1 MATVSKEQEQAIK
14 RYLKDPKNFIE
25 YEGVKIV
32 DNTEFSKFIAKI
44 FNLPDNVSDKP
55 GMNKVGYLKKQNAE
69 LFDGYEIRKGNIFK
83 RDKPLIQALNN
94 DPVFKDEI
102 NKKLKAL
109 NKKDFFD
116 LTKDQQNTIVKTT
129 KKVKRYLKVL
139 PKNFLTRNN
148 LAEKLKLSIPTL
160 EAYQGGKLGK
170 IGDKFREIFKP
181 IVLKNKGTF
190 FDSTNLDNKLKKFNE
205 FTDRPIL
212 HKTSIARANLLASDP
227 EIQNLLEAKDKSLF
241 NTDEGLKKALKVLG
255 KGSTPHE
262 AAHAITVL
270 ARAYNGEKFRGLD
283 IKSNKTKG
291 KFIINN
297 IAKLQYDNPWTTGL
311 YDEGL
316 RQVDRDLG
324 NKVNTFKN
332 FKVEYR
338 TKLQN
343 LLKEYGIKEK
353 FNINEITSVKA
364 SANNKI
370 APYAAF
376 VDLTQADIN
385 QKALSGFQGD
395 LSKTLSYIDRNKNNQ
410 AKILE
415 KIEKFNTGTRKKRI
429 NNLIKDFGEGAK
441 DVRFAEIIPGTNV
454 ESIYAKGDLDRWKT
468 KGLDLQ
474 KLADEK
480 GYFLDV
486 KGARPYFDVTPDDL
500 KKSVQG
506 LIKDTEDLPKNKQI
520 LLCNFLSNGG
530 LPGDCKRAIAQ
541 DPEKAAQIISKVPAD
556 TKETAVVKD
565 SAQKLIRLFRG
576 EPFKPRNKE
585 SIKALAKRFN
595 VSEAEASKRVLGGQF
610 FSANPD
616 LAKGYTGNTFM
627 DNFGKTKYVDLTP
640 KEFQDTKRYVE
651 RINKTN
657 DVGGGTRFPVSRRN
671 DGNNIQIMPRRKLKQ
686 LEDTGRMKSKMTM
699 FGNVDTP
706 PGTLKYD
713 SVVGGFID
721 PADPTK
727 IVDQA
732 QITAWAQENPM
743 PVRVGE
749 EPLKVATNK
758 SVLKNVGR
766 TLATI
771 GAPLPTALLD
781 GYFINEQVKEGKGT
795 AEIASNPLNWLG
807 LATMS
812 TLSDISGVSK
822 PGKLNAA
829 LRLGLN
835 PAAIRGISRFAG
847 LPGLAVS
854 TAMTAY
860 DQYKKYQNEE
870 GFIYNLFNKEEK

>member
-1 MATVSKEQEQAIK
+1 VAQVSKEQERAIK
-14 RYLKDPKNFIE
+14 QYLRNSENFIE
-25 YEGVKIV
+25 YDGVKII
-32 DNTEFSKFIAKI
+32 DQTEFGRFIAKL
-44 FNLPDNVSDKP
+44 FNLPDEFSDKP

-83 RDKPLIQALNN
+83 RDKPLIQALKS
-94 DPVFKDEI
+94 DPVFRDEV

-116 LTKDQQNTIVKTT
+116 LTKDQQNTIVGTT
-129 KKVKRYLKVL
+129 EKVKKDLKVL
-139 PKNFLTRNN
+139 PKNFVTKPQ
-148 LAEKLKLSIPTL
+148 LAKELKISEAAI
-160 EAYQGGKLGK
+160 EAYGLGK
-170 IGDKFREIFKP
+170 HELIGEKFRELFKP
-181 IVLKNKGTF
+181 VVLKNRGTF
-190 FDSTNLDNKLKKFNE
+190 YDSTNINKKIEKFKN
-205 FTDRPIL
+205 FTDRPML
-212 HKTSIARANLLASDP
+212 HKTSVARANLLASDP

-283 IKSNKTKG
+283 IKPNKTKG

-429 NNLIKDFGEGAK
+429 DSLVKEFGEGAK
-441 DVRFAEIIPGTNV
+441 DVRFAEIIPGTNI
-454 ESIYAKGDLDRWKT
+454 ESIYAKGDLDKWKT

-486 KGARPYFDVTPDDL
+486 KGARPYFDVTEKDL
-500 KKSVQG
+500 IKSVQG

-541 DPEKAAQIISKVPAD
+541 DPEKAAQIISKIPAD
-556 TKETAVVKD
+556 TKETATVKD
-565 SAQKLIRLFRG
+565 SAQKMIQIFRG
-576 EPFKPRNKE
+576 ERANASGKMAKYIPGTNEVELVPYSDKLKGRFFTANK
-585 SIKALAKRFN
+585 
-595 VSEAEASKRVLGGQF
+595 
-610 FSANPD
+610 D
-616 LAKGYTGNTFM
+616 LAKQFADDPSKIKSLTIPEKDFNIG
-627 DNFGKTKYVDLTP
+627 TKIARRVDIDQMADQLILP
-640 KEFQDTKRYVE
+640 KK
-651 RINKTN
+651 
-657 DVGGGTRFPVSRRN
+657 
-671 DGNNIQIMPRRKLKQ
+671 NIKQI
-686 LEDTGRMKSKMTM
+686 ES
-699 FGNVDTP
+699 
-706 PGTLKYD
+706 GTLKYN
-713 SVVGGFID
+713 
-721 PADPTK
+721 AD
-727 IVDQA
+727 IGA
-732 QITAWAQENPM
+732 FETAENTIATQGDIKRYAAENPM
-743 PVRVGE
+743 EIKVGE
-749 EPLKVATNK
+749 EPVKAATNK
-758 SVLKNVGR
+758 SVLSNVGKAMAR
-766 TLATI
+766 I

-781 GYFINEQVKEGKGT
+781 SYFIGQQVKEGKGT

-807 LATMS
+807 LATMEPL
-812 TLSDISGVSK
+812 TKVSGVATGS
-822 PGKLNAA
+822 GALNKA

-835 PAAIRGISRFAG
+835 PATIRGISRFAG
-847 LPGLAVS
+847 LPGLAIS

-860 DQYKKYQNEE
+860 DQYQKYKDGE
-870 GFIYNLFNKEEK
+870 GFIFNLLNQKGTE

>member
-1 MATVSKEQEQAIK
+1 MAQVSKEQERAIK
-14 RYLKDPKNFIE
+14 QYLRNSENFIE
-25 YEGVKIV
+25 YNGVKII
-32 DNTEFSKFIAKI
+32 DQTEFGRFIAKL
-44 FNLPDNVSDKP
+44 FNLPDEVSDKP

-94 DPVFKDEI
+94 DPVFRDEV

-109 NKKDFFD
+109 NKKDFFN
-116 LTKDQQNTIVKTT
+116 LTKDQQNTIVGTT
-129 KKVKRYLKVL
+129 EKVKKDLQKL
-139 PKNFLTRNN
+139 PKNYITKPE
-148 LAEKLKLSIPTL
+148 LAKKLNISEAAI
-160 EAYQGGKLGK
+160 EAYGLGK
-170 IGDKFREIFKP
+170 HALIGEKYRELFKP
-181 IVLKNKGTF
+181 VVLKNRGTF
-190 FDSTNLDNKLKKFNE
+190 YDSTNINKKIEKFKN
-205 FTDRPIL
+205 FTDRPML
-212 HKTSIARANLLASDP
+212 HKTSVARANLFASDP

-283 IKSNKTKG
+283 IKTNKTKG

-338 TKLQN
+338 NKLQN

-429 NNLIKDFGEGAK
+429 DSLVKEFGEGAK

-486 KGARPYFDVTPDDL
+486 KGARPYFDVTEKDL
-500 KKSVQG
+500 KKSVEG
-506 LIKDTEDLPKNKQI
+506 LINKAEGLSTPDKI
-520 LLCNFLSNGG
+520 KVCNFLSNGG
-530 LPGDCKRAIAQ
+530 LPGDCARAIRQ
-541 DPEKAAQIISKVPAD
+541 DPNKAAQIISQVPAN
-556 TKETAVVKD
+556 TEKLKEVKVA
-565 SAQKLIRLFRG
+565 AQEVIGPKLEETNLRW
-576 EPFKPRNKE
+576 N
-585 SIKALAKRFN
+585 
-595 VSEAEASKRVLGGQF
+595 
-610 FSANPD
+610 
-616 LAKGYTGNTFM
+616 
-627 DNFGKTKYVDLTP
+627 
-640 KEFQDTKRYVE
+640 
-651 RINKTN
+651 N
-657 DVGGGTRFPVSRRN
+657 DVGAFETTNGDIASQS
-671 DGNNIQIMPRRKLKQ
+671 DIK
-686 LEDTGRMKSKMTM
+686 
-699 FGNVDTP
+699 
-706 PGTLKYD
+706 KYA
-713 SVVGGFID
+713 
-721 PADPTK
+721 AD
-727 IVDQA
+727 
-732 QITAWAQENPM
+732 NPIE
-743 PVRVGE
+743 VKVGE
-749 EPLKVATNK
+749 EPIKAATNK
-758 SVLKNVGR
+758 SVLANVGKAMAR
-766 TLATI
+766 I
-771 GAPLPTALLD
+771 GAPLPVAAID
-781 GYFINEQVKEGKGT
+781 SYFIGQQVKEGKGT

-807 LATMS
+807 LATMEP
-812 TLSDISGVSK
+812 LAKASGIAE
-822 PGKLNAA
+822 GGGLNKA

-835 PAAIRGISRFAG
+835 PATIRGITRFAG

-860 DQYKKYQNEE
+860 DQYQKYKDGE
-870 GFIYNLFNKEEK
+870 GFIFNLLNQKGTE

>member
-1 MATVSKEQEQAIK
+1 M
-14 RYLKDPKNFIE
+14 
-25 YEGVKIV
+25 
-32 DNTEFSKFIAKI
+32 
-44 FNLPDNVSDKP
+44 
-55 GMNKVGYLKKQNAE
+55 
-69 LFDGYEIRKGNIFK
+69 
-83 RDKPLIQALNN
+83 
-94 DPVFKDEI
+94 
-102 NKKLKAL
+102 
-109 NKKDFFD
+109 
-116 LTKDQQNTIVKTT
+116 
-129 KKVKRYLKVL
+129 
-139 PKNFLTRNN
+139 
-148 LAEKLKLSIPTL
+148 
-160 EAYQGGKLGK
+160 
-170 IGDKFREIFKP
+170 
-181 IVLKNKGTF
+181 
-190 FDSTNLDNKLKKFNE
+190 
-205 FTDRPIL
+205 L
-212 HKTSIARANLLASDP
+212 HKTSVARANLLASDP

-283 IKSNKTKG
+283 IKPNKTKG

-338 TKLQN
+338 NKLQN

-429 NNLIKDFGEGAK
+429 DNLVKEFGEGAK

-486 KGARPYFDVTPDDL
+486 KGARPYFEITSDDL
-500 KKSVQG
+500 KKSVEG
-506 LIKDTEDLPKNKQI
+506 LINKAEGLSEPDKI
-520 LLCNFLSNGG
+520 KVCNFLSNGG
-530 LPGDCKRAIAQ
+530 LPGDCARAIRQ
-541 DPEKAAQIISKVPAD
+541 DPNKAAQIISQVPAE
-556 TKETAVVKD
+556 TEKLKEVKVA
-565 SAQKLIRLFRG
+565 AQEVISPKLEQTNL
-576 EPFKPRNKE
+576 KWN
-585 SIKALAKRFN
+585 
-595 VSEAEASKRVLGGQF
+595 
-610 FSANPD
+610 
-616 LAKGYTGNTFM
+616 
-627 DNFGKTKYVDLTP
+627 
-640 KEFQDTKRYVE
+640 
-651 RINKTN
+651 N
-657 DVGGGTRFPVSRRN
+657 DVGAFETPNGDVATQA
-671 DGNNIQIMPRRKLKQ
+671 DIKQ
-686 LEDTGRMKSKMTM
+686 
-699 FGNVDTP
+699 
-706 PGTLKYD
+706 YA
-713 SVVGGFID
+713 
-721 PADPTK
+721 AD
-727 IVDQA
+727 
-732 QITAWAQENPM
+732 NPM
-743 PVRVGE
+743 EIKVGE
-749 EPLKVATNK
+749 KPVEVATNK
-758 SVLKNVGR
+758 SVLANVGKTMAR
-766 TLATI
+766 I
-771 GAPLPTALLD
+771 GAPLPTAVLD
-781 GYFINEQVKEGKGT
+781 SYFIGQQVKEGKGT
-795 AEIASNPLNWLG
+795 AEIASDPLNWIG
-807 LATMS
+807 LAAMEP
-812 TLSDISGVSK
+812 LSKVSGIAES
-822 PGKLNAA
+822 GKLNSA

-835 PAAIRGISRFAG
+835 PATIRGISRFAG

-870 GFIYNLFNKEEK
+870 GFIYNLFNKEGK

>member
-14 RYLKDPKNFIE
+14 KYLRNSENFIE
-25 YEGVKIV
+25 YDGIKIV
-32 DNTEFSKFIAKI
+32 DNTEFSKFIAKL
-44 FNLPDNVSDKP
+44 FNLPEPPSGKP
-55 GMNKVGYLKKQNAE
+55 GINKAFNLKKENAE

-94 DPVFKDEI
+94 DPVFRDEV

-109 NKKDFFD
+109 NKKDFFN
-116 LTKDQQNTIVKTT
+116 LTKDQQNTIVGTT
-129 KKVKRYLKVL
+129 EKIKKDLQKL
-139 PKNFLTRNN
+139 PKNYITKPE
-148 LAEKLKLSIPTL
+148 LAKKLNISEAAI
-160 EAYQGGKLGK
+160 EAYGLGK
-170 IGDKFREIFKP
+170 HALIGEKYRELFKP
-181 IVLKNKGTF
+181 VVLKNRGTF
-190 FDSTNLDNKLKKFNE
+190 YDSTNIDKKIEKFKN
-205 FTDRPIL
+205 FTDRPML
-212 HKTSIARANLLASDP
+212 HKTSVARANLFASDP

-283 IKSNKTKG
+283 IKTNKTKG

-332 FKVEYR
+332 FKVAYR
-338 TKLQN
+338 DKLQN

-429 NNLIKDFGEGAK
+429 DSLVKEFGEGAK

-500 KKSVQG
+500 KKSVEG
-506 LIKDTEDLPKNKQI
+506 LVNKAEGLSEPDKIKV
-520 LLCNFLSNGG
+520 CNFLSNGG
-530 LPGDCKRAIAQ
+530 LPGDCARAIRQ
-541 DPEKAAQIISKVPAD
+541 DPNKAAQIISKIPAD
-556 TKETAVVKD
+556 TEKLQEVKVAAQEVIGPKIDETNLRWNNDIGAIVETNNPDFAVKNVTEDLKIYAD
-565 SAQKLIRLFRG
+565 ENPI
-576 EPFKPRNKE
+576 PVDIDTKPPKT
-585 SIKALAKRFN
+585 SPTVLKTIGKTLAK
-595 VSEAEASKRVLGGQF
+595 V
-610 FSANPD
+610 
-616 LAKGYTGNTFM
+616 
-627 DNFGKTKYVDLTP
+627 
-640 KEFQDTKRYVE
+640 
-651 RINKTN
+651 
-657 DVGGGTRFPVSRRN
+657 
-671 DGNNIQIMPRRKLKQ
+671 
-686 LEDTGRMKSKMTM
+686 
-699 FGNVDTP
+699 
-706 PGTLKYD
+706 
-713 SVVGGFID
+713 
-721 PADPTK
+721 
-727 IVDQA
+727 
-732 QITAWAQENPM
+732 
-743 PVRVGE
+743 
-749 EPLKVATNK
+749 
-758 SVLKNVGR
+758 
-766 TLATI
+766 
-771 GAPLPTALLD
+771 GAPLPTALID
-781 GYFINEQVKEGKGT
+781 SYFVGQQVKDGKST
-795 AEIASNPLNWLG
+795 AEIAQDPMNWIG
-807 LATMS
+807 LAAMEP
-812 TLSDISGVSK
+812 LSKVSGIAES
-822 PGKLNAA
+822 GKLNSA

-835 PAAIRGISRFAG
+835 PATIRGISRFAG

>member
-14 RYLKDPKNFIE
+14 KYLRNSENFIE
-25 YEGVKIV
+25 YQGVKIV
-32 DNTEFSKFIAKI
+32 DNTEFSKFIAKL
-44 FNLPDNVSDKP
+44 FNLPEPPSGKP
-55 GMNKVGYLKKQNAE
+55 GINKAFNLKKENAE

-83 RDKPLIQALNN
+83 RDKPLIQALKN
-94 DPVFKDEI
+94 DPVFRDEV

-116 LTKDQQNTIVKTT
+116 LTKDQQNTIVGTT
-129 KKVKRYLKVL
+129 EKVKKDLKVL
-139 PKNFLTRNN
+139 PKNFFTKPQ
-148 LAEKLKLSIPTL
+148 LAKELKISEAAI
-160 EAYQGGKLGK
+160 EAYGLGK
-170 IGDKFREIFKP
+170 HELIGEKFRELFKP
-181 IVLKNKGTF
+181 VVLKNRGTF
-190 FDSTNLDNKLKKFNE
+190 YDSTNINKKIEKFKN
-205 FTDRPIL
+205 FTDRPML
-212 HKTSIARANLLASDP
+212 HKTSVARANLLASDP

-283 IKSNKTKG
+283 IKPNKTKG

-338 TKLQN
+338 NKLQN

-429 NNLIKDFGEGAK
+429 DSLVKEFGEGAK

-486 KGARPYFDVTPDDL
+486 KGARPYFDVTEKDL
-500 KKSVQG
+500 IKSVQG

-541 DPEKAAQIISKVPAD
+541 DPEKAAQIISKIPAD
-556 TKETAVVKD
+556 TKETTAVKD
-565 SAQKLIRLFRG
+565 SAQKLVRLYRG
-576 EPFKPRNKE
+576 EEPARKTELYKSFKGDKPMYDE
-585 SIKALAKRFN
+585 SLKGRFFFDNPEDARWYAQRQGSLTGNVKSVDVPENMAKIGSKMAIRRRGPN
-595 VSEAEASKRVLGGQF
+595 YGSEVILPKKFVGQEKINIPQTAYARAEAV
-610 FSANPD
+610 
-616 LAKGYTGNTFM
+616 
-627 DNFGKTKYVDLTP
+627 VD
-640 KEFQDTKRYVE
+640 
-651 RINKTN
+651 
-657 DVGGGTRFPVSRRN
+657 
-671 DGNNIQIMPRRKLKQ
+671 KLKW
-686 LEDTGRMKSKMTM
+686 D
-699 FGNVDTP
+699 N
-706 PGTLKYD
+706 
-713 SVVGGFID
+713 VVGAFTTKDGDIASQ
-721 PADPTK
+721 ADIKTY
-727 IVDQA
+727 A
-732 QITAWAQENPM
+732 AENPM
-743 PVRVGE
+743 EIKVGE
-749 EPLKVATNK
+749 EPLKAATNK
-758 SVLKNVGR
+758 SVLSNVGKAMAR
-766 TLATI
+766 I

-781 GYFINEQVKEGKGT
+781 SYFIGQQVKEGKGT

-807 LATMS
+807 LATMEPL
-812 TLSDISGVSK
+812 TKVSGVATGS
-822 PGKLNAA
+822 GTLNKA

-835 PAAIRGISRFAG
+835 PATIRGISRFAG

-860 DQYKKYQNEE
+860 DQYQKYKDGE
-870 GFIYNLFNKEEK
+870 GFIFNLLNQKGTE

>member
-1 MATVSKEQEQAIK
+1 VAQVSKEQERAIK
-14 RYLKDPKNFIE
+14 QYLRNSENFIE
-25 YEGVKIV
+25 YNGVKII
-32 DNTEFSKFIAKI
+32 DQTEFGRFIAKL
-44 FNLPDNVSDKP
+44 FNLPDEVSDKP

-83 RDKPLIQALNN
+83 RDKPLIQALKS
-94 DPVFKDEI
+94 DPVFRDEV

-116 LTKDQQNTIVKTT
+116 LTKDQQNTIVGTT
-129 KKVKRYLKVL
+129 EKVKKDLKVL
-139 PKNFLTRNN
+139 PKNFVTKPQ
-148 LAEKLKLSIPTL
+148 LAKELKISEAAI
-160 EAYQGGKLGK
+160 EAYGLGK
-170 IGDKFREIFKP
+170 HDLIGEKFRELFKP
-181 IVLKNKGTF
+181 VVLKNRGTF
-190 FDSTNLDNKLKKFNE
+190 YDSTNINKKIEKFKN
-205 FTDRPIL
+205 FTDRPML
-212 HKTSIARANLLASDP
+212 HKTSVARANLLASDP

-283 IKSNKTKG
+283 IKPNKTKG

-429 NNLIKDFGEGAK
+429 DSLVKEFGEGAK

-486 KGARPYFDVTPDDL
+486 KGARPYFEVTSDDL
-500 KKSVQG
+500 KKSVEG
-506 LIKDTEDLPKNKQI
+506 LVNKAEGLSEPDKIKV
-520 LLCNFLSNGG
+520 CNFLSNGG
-530 LPGDCKRAIAQ
+530 LPGDCARAIRQ
-541 DPEKAAQIISKVPAD
+541 DPNKAAQIISKIPAD
-556 TKETAVVKD
+556 TEKLQEVKVAAQEVIGPKIDETN
-565 SAQKLIRLFRG
+565 LRW
-576 EPFKPRNKE
+576 N
-585 SIKALAKRFN
+585 
-595 VSEAEASKRVLGGQF
+595 
-610 FSANPD
+610 
-616 LAKGYTGNTFM
+616 
-627 DNFGKTKYVDLTP
+627 
-640 KEFQDTKRYVE
+640 
-651 RINKTN
+651 N
-657 DVGGGTRFPVSRRN
+657 DVGAFETTNGDIASQS
-671 DGNNIQIMPRRKLKQ
+671 DIK
-686 LEDTGRMKSKMTM
+686 
-699 FGNVDTP
+699 
-706 PGTLKYD
+706 KYA
-713 SVVGGFID
+713 
-721 PADPTK
+721 AD
-727 IVDQA
+727 
-732 QITAWAQENPM
+732 NPM
-743 PVRVGE
+743 EVKVGE
-749 EPLKVATNK
+749 EPVKTATNK
-758 SVLKNVGR
+758 SVLANVGKAMAR
-766 TLATI
+766 I
-771 GAPLPTALLD
+771 GAPLPVAAID
-781 GYFINEQVKEGKGT
+781 SYFIGQQVKEGKGT

-807 LATMS
+807 LATMEP
-812 TLSDISGVSK
+812 LAKASGIAE
-822 PGKLNAA
+822 GGGLNKA

-835 PAAIRGISRFAG
+835 PATIRGITRFAG

-860 DQYKKYQNEE
+860 DQYQKYKDGE
-870 GFIYNLFNKEEK
+870 GFIFNLLNQKGTE

>member
-1 MATVSKEQEQAIK
+1 M
-14 RYLKDPKNFIE
+14 
-25 YEGVKIV
+25 
-32 DNTEFSKFIAKI
+32 
-44 FNLPDNVSDKP
+44 
-55 GMNKVGYLKKQNAE
+55 
-69 LFDGYEIRKGNIFK
+69 
-83 RDKPLIQALNN
+83 
-94 DPVFKDEI
+94 
-102 NKKLKAL
+102 
-109 NKKDFFD
+109 
-116 LTKDQQNTIVKTT
+116 
-129 KKVKRYLKVL
+129 
-139 PKNFLTRNN
+139 
-148 LAEKLKLSIPTL
+148 
-160 EAYQGGKLGK
+160 
-170 IGDKFREIFKP
+170 
-181 IVLKNKGTF
+181 LKNRGTF
-190 FDSTNLDNKLKKFNE
+190 YDSTNIDKKIEKFKN
-205 FTDRPIL
+205 FTDRPML
-212 HKTSIARANLLASDP
+212 HKTSVARANLLASDP
-227 EIQNLLEAKDKSLF
+227 EIQNLLEAKNKRLF
-241 NTDEGLKKALKVLG
+241 NTYEGLKKALKVLG

-283 IKSNKTKG
+283 IKPNKTKG

-338 TKLQN
+338 NKLQN

-429 NNLIKDFGEGAK
+429 DSLVKEFGEGAK

-486 KGARPYFDVTPDDL
+486 KGARPYFDVTSDDL

-556 TKETAVVKD
+556 TKETAAVKD
-565 SAQKLIRLFRG
+565 SAQKLIRLYRG
-576 EPFKPRNKE
+576 EAPSRSGLDFGDKRGTYFTPQKDFARYMAQGGNRPKSQLIGDVKGKVKRLDIPEKLFKELGGNSFEVNIMDPKLL
-585 SIKALAKRFN
+585 KQAKTDVLQTAFAK
-595 VSEAEASKRVLGGQF
+595 AEAVTSGVTDRLKW
-610 FSANPD
+610 
-616 LAKGYTGNTFM
+616 
-627 DNFGKTKYVDLTP
+627 DNIVGAFTTKDGDIASQADIKTYA
-640 KEFQDTKRYVE
+640 
-651 RINKTN
+651 
-657 DVGGGTRFPVSRRN
+657 
-671 DGNNIQIMPRRKLKQ
+671 
-686 LEDTGRMKSKMTM
+686 
-699 FGNVDTP
+699 
-706 PGTLKYD
+706 
-713 SVVGGFID
+713 
-721 PADPTK
+721 AD
-727 IVDQA
+727 
-732 QITAWAQENPM
+732 NPM
-743 PVRVGE
+743 EIKVGE
-749 EPLKVATNK
+749 EPVKAATNK
-758 SVLKNVGR
+758 SVLSNVGKAMAR
-766 TLATI
+766 I

-781 GYFINEQVKEGKGT
+781 SYFIGQQVKEGKGT

-807 LATMS
+807 LATMEPL
-812 TLSDISGVSK
+812 TKVSGVATGS
-822 PGKLNAA
+822 GALNKA

-835 PAAIRGISRFAG
+835 PATIRGISRFAG

-860 DQYKKYQNEE
+860 DQYQKYKDGE
-870 GFIYNLFNKEEK
+870 GFIFNLLNQKGTE

>member
-1 MATVSKEQEQAIK
+1 MAQVSKEQERAIK
-14 RYLKDPKNFIE
+14 QYLRNSENFIE
-25 YEGVKIV
+25 YNGVKII
-32 DNTEFSKFIAKI
+32 DQTEFGRFIAKL
-44 FNLPDNVSDKP
+44 FNLPDEVSDKP

-94 DPVFKDEI
+94 DPVFRDEV

-109 NKKDFFD
+109 NKKDFFN
-116 LTKDQQNTIVKTT
+116 LTKDQQNTIVGTT
-129 KKVKRYLKVL
+129 EKVKKDLQKL
-139 PKNFLTRNN
+139 PKNYITKPE
-148 LAEKLKLSIPTL
+148 LAKKLNISEAAI
-160 EAYQGGKLGK
+160 EAYGLGK
-170 IGDKFREIFKP
+170 HALIGEKYRELFKP
-181 IVLKNKGTF
+181 VVLKNRGTF
-190 FDSTNLDNKLKKFNE
+190 YDSTNIDKKIEKFKN
-205 FTDRPIL
+205 FTDRPML
-212 HKTSIARANLLASDP
+212 HKTSVARANLFASDP

-283 IKSNKTKG
+283 IKTNKTKG

-338 TKLQN
+338 NKLQN

-429 NNLIKDFGEGAK
+429 DSLVKEFGEGAK

-486 KGARPYFDVTPDDL
+486 KGARPYFDVTEKDL
-500 KKSVQG
+500 KKSVEG
-506 LIKDTEDLPKNKQI
+506 LINKAEGLSTPDKI
-520 LLCNFLSNGG
+520 KVCNFLSNGG
-530 LPGDCKRAIAQ
+530 LPGDCARAIRQ
-541 DPEKAAQIISKVPAD
+541 DPNKAAQIISQVPAN
-556 TKETAVVKD
+556 TEKLKEVKVA
-565 SAQKLIRLFRG
+565 AQEVIGPKLEETNLRW
-576 EPFKPRNKE
+576 N
-585 SIKALAKRFN
+585 
-595 VSEAEASKRVLGGQF
+595 
-610 FSANPD
+610 
-616 LAKGYTGNTFM
+616 
-627 DNFGKTKYVDLTP
+627 
-640 KEFQDTKRYVE
+640 
-651 RINKTN
+651 N
-657 DVGGGTRFPVSRRN
+657 DVGAFETTNGDIASQS
-671 DGNNIQIMPRRKLKQ
+671 DIK
-686 LEDTGRMKSKMTM
+686 
-699 FGNVDTP
+699 
-706 PGTLKYD
+706 KYA
-713 SVVGGFID
+713 
-721 PADPTK
+721 AD
-727 IVDQA
+727 
-732 QITAWAQENPM
+732 NPIE
-743 PVRVGE
+743 VKVGE
-749 EPLKVATNK
+749 EPIKAATNK
-758 SVLKNVGR
+758 SVLANVGKAMAR
-766 TLATI
+766 I
-771 GAPLPTALLD
+771 GAPLPVAAID
-781 GYFINEQVKEGKGT
+781 SYFIGQQVKEGKGT

-807 LATMS
+807 LATMEP
-812 TLSDISGVSK
+812 LAKASGIAE
-822 PGKLNAA
+822 GGGLNKA

-835 PAAIRGISRFAG
+835 PATIRGITRFAG

-860 DQYKKYQNEE
+860 DQYQKYKDGE
-870 GFIYNLFNKEEK
+870 GFIFNLLNQKGTE

>member
-1 MATVSKEQEQAIK
+1 VAQVSKEQERAIK
-14 RYLKDPKNFIE
+14 QYLRNSENFIE
-25 YEGVKIV
+25 YNGVKII
-32 DNTEFSKFIAKI
+32 DQTEFGRFIAKL
-44 FNLPDNVSDKP
+44 FNLPDEVSDKP

-83 RDKPLIQALNN
+83 RDKPLIQALKS
-94 DPVFKDEI
+94 DPVFRDEV

-116 LTKDQQNTIVKTT
+116 LTKDQQNTIVGTT
-129 KKVKRYLKVL
+129 EKVKKDLKVL
-139 PKNFLTRNN
+139 PKNFVTKPQ
-148 LAEKLKLSIPTL
+148 LAKELKISEAAI
-160 EAYQGGKLGK
+160 EAYGLGK
-170 IGDKFREIFKP
+170 HELIGEKFRELFKP
-181 IVLKNKGTF
+181 VVLKNRGTF
-190 FDSTNLDNKLKKFNE
+190 YDSTNINKKIEKFKN
-205 FTDRPIL
+205 FTDRPML
-212 HKTSIARANLLASDP
+212 HKTSVARANLLASDP

-241 NTDEGLKKALKVLG
+241 NTDKGLDKALKVLG
-255 KGSTPHE
+255 EGSTPHE

-283 IKSNKTKG
+283 IKPNKTKG

-332 FKVEYR
+332 FKVAYR
-338 TKLQN
+338 DKLQN

-429 NNLIKDFGEGAK
+429 DSLVKEFGEGAK

-474 KLADEK
+474 KLADKK

-486 KGARPYFDVTPDDL
+486 KGARPYFEVTSDDL
-500 KKSVQG
+500 KKSVEG
-506 LIKDTEDLPKNKQI
+506 LVNKAEGLSESDKIKV
-520 LLCNFLSNGG
+520 CNFLSNGG
-530 LPGDCKRAIAQ
+530 LPGDCARAIRQ
-541 DPEKAAQIISKVPAD
+541 DPNKAAQIISKIPAD
-556 TKETAVVKD
+556 TEKLQEVKVAAQEVIGPKIDETNLRWNNDIGAIVETNNPDFAVKNVTED
-565 SAQKLIRLFRG
+565 LKLYAEENPI
-576 EPFKPRNKE
+576 PVDIDTKPPKT
-585 SIKALAKRFN
+585 SPTVLKTVGKTLAK
-595 VSEAEASKRVLGGQF
+595 V
-610 FSANPD
+610 
-616 LAKGYTGNTFM
+616 
-627 DNFGKTKYVDLTP
+627 
-640 KEFQDTKRYVE
+640 
-651 RINKTN
+651 
-657 DVGGGTRFPVSRRN
+657 
-671 DGNNIQIMPRRKLKQ
+671 
-686 LEDTGRMKSKMTM
+686 
-699 FGNVDTP
+699 
-706 PGTLKYD
+706 
-713 SVVGGFID
+713 
-721 PADPTK
+721 
-727 IVDQA
+727 
-732 QITAWAQENPM
+732 
-743 PVRVGE
+743 
-749 EPLKVATNK
+749 
-758 SVLKNVGR
+758 
-766 TLATI
+766 
-771 GAPLPTALLD
+771 GAPLPTALID
-781 GYFINEQVKEGKGT
+781 SYFVGQQVKDGKST
-795 AEIASNPLNWLG
+795 AEIAQDPMNWIG
-807 LATMS
+807 LAAMEP
-812 TLSDISGVSK
+812 LSKAGGIAQS
-822 PGKLNAA
+822 GKLNTA

-835 PAAIRGISRFAG
+835 PATIRGISRFAG

-870 GFIYNLFNKEEK
+870 GFIYNLFNKEGK

>member
-1 MATVSKEQEQAIK
+1 VAQVSKEQERAIK
-14 RYLKDPKNFIE
+14 QYLRNSENFIE
-25 YEGVKIV
+25 YNGVKII
-32 DNTEFSKFIAKI
+32 DQTEFGRFIAKL
-44 FNLPDNVSDKP
+44 FNLPDEVSDKP

-94 DPVFKDEI
+94 DPVFRDEV

-109 NKKDFFD
+109 NKKDFFN
-116 LTKDQQNTIVKTT
+116 LTKDQQNTIVGTT
-129 KKVKRYLKVL
+129 EKVKKDLQKL
-139 PKNFLTRNN
+139 PKNYITKPE
-148 LAEKLKLSIPTL
+148 LAKKLNISEAAI
-160 EAYQGGKLGK
+160 EAYGLGK
-170 IGDKFREIFKP
+170 HALIGEKYRELFKP
-181 IVLKNKGTF
+181 VVLKNRGTF
-190 FDSTNLDNKLKKFNE
+190 YDSTNIDKKIEKFKN
-205 FTDRPIL
+205 FTDRPML
-212 HKTSIARANLLASDP
+212 HKTSVARANLFASDP

-283 IKSNKTKG
+283 IKTNKTKG

-338 TKLQN
+338 NKLQN

-429 NNLIKDFGEGAK
+429 DSLVKEFGEGAK

-486 KGARPYFDVTPDDL
+486 KGARPYFDVTEKDL
-500 KKSVQG
+500 KKSVEG
-506 LIKDTEDLPKNKQI
+506 LINKAEGLSTPDKI
-520 LLCNFLSNGG
+520 KVCNFLSNGG
-530 LPGDCKRAIAQ
+530 LPGDCARAIRQ
-541 DPEKAAQIISKVPAD
+541 DPNKAAQIISQVPAN
-556 TKETAVVKD
+556 TEKLKEVKVA
-565 SAQKLIRLFRG
+565 AQEVIGPKLEETNLRW
-576 EPFKPRNKE
+576 N
-585 SIKALAKRFN
+585 
-595 VSEAEASKRVLGGQF
+595 
-610 FSANPD
+610 
-616 LAKGYTGNTFM
+616 
-627 DNFGKTKYVDLTP
+627 
-640 KEFQDTKRYVE
+640 
-651 RINKTN
+651 N
-657 DVGGGTRFPVSRRN
+657 DVGAFETTNGDIASQS
-671 DGNNIQIMPRRKLKQ
+671 DIK
-686 LEDTGRMKSKMTM
+686 
-699 FGNVDTP
+699 
-706 PGTLKYD
+706 KYA
-713 SVVGGFID
+713 
-721 PADPTK
+721 AD
-727 IVDQA
+727 
-732 QITAWAQENPM
+732 NPIE
-743 PVRVGE
+743 VKVGE
-749 EPLKVATNK
+749 EPIKAATNK
-758 SVLKNVGR
+758 SVLANVGKAMAR
-766 TLATI
+766 I
-771 GAPLPTALLD
+771 GAPLPVAAID
-781 GYFINEQVKEGKGT
+781 SYFIGQQVKEGKGT

-807 LATMS
+807 LATMEP
-812 TLSDISGVSK
+812 LAKASGIAE
-822 PGKLNAA
+822 GGGLNKA

-835 PAAIRGISRFAG
+835 PATIRGITRFAG

-860 DQYKKYQNEE
+860 DQYQKYKDGE
-870 GFIYNLFNKEEK
+870 GFIFNLLNQKGTE

>member
-1 MATVSKEQEQAIK
+1 MAQVSKEQERAIK
-14 RYLKDPKNFIE
+14 QYLRNSENFIE
-25 YEGVKIV
+25 YDGVKII
-32 DNTEFSKFIAKI
+32 DQTEFGRFIAKL
-44 FNLPDNVSDKP
+44 FNLPDKVSDKP

-94 DPVFKDEI
+94 DPVFRDEV

-116 LTKDQQNTIVKTT
+116 LTKDQQNTIVGTT
-129 KKVKRYLKVL
+129 EKVKKDLQKL
-139 PKNFLTRNN
+139 PKNYITKPE
-148 LAEKLKLSIPTL
+148 LAKKLNISEAAI
-160 EAYQGGKLGK
+160 EAYGLGK
-170 IGDKFREIFKP
+170 HALIGEKYRELFKP
-181 IVLKNKGTF
+181 VVLKNRGTF
-190 FDSTNLDNKLKKFNE
+190 YDSTNIDKKIDKFKN
-205 FTDRPIL
+205 FTDRPML
-212 HKTSIARANLLASDP
+212 HKTSVARANLLASDP
-227 EIQNLLEAKDKSLF
+227 EIQNLLEAKNKSLF

-283 IKSNKTKG
+283 IKPNKTKG

-429 NNLIKDFGEGAK
+429 DSLVKEFGEGAK

-486 KGARPYFDVTPDDL
+486 KGARPYFEVTSDDL
-500 KKSVQG
+500 KKSVEG
-506 LIKDTEDLPKNKQI
+506 LVNKAEGLSEPDKIKV
-520 LLCNFLSNGG
+520 CNFLSNGG
-530 LPGDCKRAIAQ
+530 LPGDCARAIRQ
-541 DPEKAAQIISKVPAD
+541 DPNKAAQIISKIPAD
-556 TKETAVVKD
+556 TEKLQEVKVAAQEVIGPKIDETN
-565 SAQKLIRLFRG
+565 LRW
-576 EPFKPRNKE
+576 N
-585 SIKALAKRFN
+585 
-595 VSEAEASKRVLGGQF
+595 
-610 FSANPD
+610 
-616 LAKGYTGNTFM
+616 
-627 DNFGKTKYVDLTP
+627 
-640 KEFQDTKRYVE
+640 
-651 RINKTN
+651 N
-657 DVGGGTRFPVSRRN
+657 DVGAFEVANGDVATQA
-671 DGNNIQIMPRRKLKQ
+671 DIKQ
-686 LEDTGRMKSKMTM
+686 
-699 FGNVDTP
+699 
-706 PGTLKYD
+706 YA
-713 SVVGGFID
+713 
-721 PADPTK
+721 AD
-727 IVDQA
+727 
-732 QITAWAQENPM
+732 NPM
-743 PVRVGE
+743 EIKVGKEPV
-749 EPLKVATNK
+749 KAATNK
-758 SVLKNVGR
+758 SVLSNVGKAMAR
-766 TLATI
+766 I

-781 GYFINEQVKEGKGT
+781 SYFIGQQVKEGKGT

-807 LATMS
+807 LATMEPL
-812 TLSDISGVSK
+812 TKVSGVATGS
-822 PGKLNAA
+822 GALNKA

-835 PAAIRGISRFAG
+835 PATIRGISRFAG

-860 DQYKKYQNEE
+860 DQYQKYKDGE
-870 GFIYNLFNKEEK
+870 GFIFNLLNQKGTE

>member
-14 RYLKDPKNFIE
+14 KYLRNSENFIE
-25 YEGVKIV
+25 YDGIKIV
-32 DNTEFSKFIAKI
+32 DNTEFSKFIAKL
-44 FNLPDNVSDKP
+44 FNLPEPPSGKP
-55 GMNKVGYLKKQNAE
+55 GINKAFNLKKENAE

-94 DPVFKDEI
+94 DPVFRDEV

-109 NKKDFFD
+109 NKKDFFN
-116 LTKDQQNTIVKTT
+116 LTKDQQNTIVGTT
-129 KKVKRYLKVL
+129 EKIKKDLQKL
-139 PKNFLTRNN
+139 PKNYITKPE
-148 LAEKLKLSIPTL
+148 LAKKLNISEAAI
-160 EAYQGGKLGK
+160 EAYGLGK
-170 IGDKFREIFKP
+170 HALIGEKYRELFKP
-181 IVLKNKGTF
+181 VVLKNRGTF
-190 FDSTNLDNKLKKFNE
+190 YDSTNIDKKIEKFKN
-205 FTDRPIL
+205 FTDRPML
-212 HKTSIARANLLASDP
+212 HKTSVARANLFASDP

-283 IKSNKTKG
+283 IKTNKTKG

-338 TKLQN
+338 NKLQN

-415 KIEKFNTGTRKKRI
+415 KIEKFNTGTRKKRMDS
-429 NNLIKDFGEGAK
+429 LVKEFGEGAK

-486 KGARPYFDVTPDDL
+486 KGARPYFDVTEKDL
-500 KKSVQG
+500 KKSVEG
-506 LIKDTEDLPKNKQI
+506 LINKAEGLSTPDKI
-520 LLCNFLSNGG
+520 KVCNFLSNGG
-530 LPGDCKRAIAQ
+530 LPGDCARAIRQ
-541 DPEKAAQIISKVPAD
+541 DPNKAAQIISQVPAN
-556 TKETAVVKD
+556 TEKLKEVKVA
-565 SAQKLIRLFRG
+565 AQEVIGPKLEETNL
-576 EPFKPRNKE
+576 KWN
-585 SIKALAKRFN
+585 
-595 VSEAEASKRVLGGQF
+595 
-610 FSANPD
+610 
-616 LAKGYTGNTFM
+616 
-627 DNFGKTKYVDLTP
+627 
-640 KEFQDTKRYVE
+640 
-651 RINKTN
+651 N
-657 DVGGGTRFPVSRRN
+657 DVGAFETTNGDIASQS
-671 DGNNIQIMPRRKLKQ
+671 DIK
-686 LEDTGRMKSKMTM
+686 
-699 FGNVDTP
+699 
-706 PGTLKYD
+706 KYA
-713 SVVGGFID
+713 
-721 PADPTK
+721 AD
-727 IVDQA
+727 
-732 QITAWAQENPM
+732 NPM
-743 PVRVGE
+743 EVKVGE
-749 EPLKVATNK
+749 EPVKAATNK
-758 SVLKNVGR
+758 SVLGNVGKAMAR
-766 TLATI
+766 I

-781 GYFINEQVKEGKGT
+781 SYFIGQQVKEGKGT

-807 LATMS
+807 LATMEPL
-812 TLSDISGVSK
+812 TKVSGVATGS
-822 PGKLNAA
+822 GALNKA

-835 PAAIRGISRFAG
+835 PATIRGISRFAG
-847 LPGLAVS
+847 LPGLAIS

-860 DQYKKYQNEE
+860 DQYQKYKDGE
-870 GFIYNLFNKEEK
+870 GFIFNLLNQKGTE

>member
-14 RYLKDPKNFIE
+14 KYLRNSENFIE
-25 YEGVKIV
+25 YDGIKIV
-32 DNTEFSKFIAKI
+32 DNTEFSKFIAKL
-44 FNLPDNVSDKP
+44 FNLPEPPSGKP
-55 GMNKVGYLKKQNAE
+55 GINKAFNLKKENAE

-94 DPVFKDEI
+94 DPVFRDEV

-109 NKKDFFD
+109 NKKDFFN
-116 LTKDQQNTIVKTT
+116 LTKDQQNTIVGTT
-129 KKVKRYLKVL
+129 EKIKKDLQKL
-139 PKNFLTRNN
+139 PKNYITKPE
-148 LAEKLKLSIPTL
+148 LAKKLNISEAAI
-160 EAYQGGKLGK
+160 EAYGLGK
-170 IGDKFREIFKP
+170 HALIGEKYRELFKP
-181 IVLKNKGTF
+181 VVLKNRGTF
-190 FDSTNLDNKLKKFNE
+190 YDSTNIDKKIEKFKN
-205 FTDRPIL
+205 FTDRPML
-212 HKTSIARANLLASDP
+212 HKTSVARANLFASDP

-283 IKSNKTKG
+283 IKTNKTKG

-332 FKVEYR
+332 FKVAYR
-338 TKLQN
+338 DKLQN

-415 KIEKFNTGTRKKRI
+415 KIEKFNTGTRKKRMDS
-429 NNLIKDFGEGAK
+429 LVKEFGEGAK

-486 KGARPYFDVTPDDL
+486 KGARPYFDVTEKDL
-500 KKSVQG
+500 KKSVEG
-506 LIKDTEDLPKNKQI
+506 LINKAEGLSTPDKI
-520 LLCNFLSNGG
+520 KVCNFLSNGG
-530 LPGDCKRAIAQ
+530 LPGDCARAIRQ
-541 DPEKAAQIISKVPAD
+541 DPNKAAQIISQVPAN
-556 TKETAVVKD
+556 TEKLKEVKVA
-565 SAQKLIRLFRG
+565 AQEVIGPKLEETNL
-576 EPFKPRNKE
+576 KWN
-585 SIKALAKRFN
+585 
-595 VSEAEASKRVLGGQF
+595 
-610 FSANPD
+610 
-616 LAKGYTGNTFM
+616 
-627 DNFGKTKYVDLTP
+627 
-640 KEFQDTKRYVE
+640 
-651 RINKTN
+651 N
-657 DVGGGTRFPVSRRN
+657 DVGAFETTNGDIASQS
-671 DGNNIQIMPRRKLKQ
+671 DIK
-686 LEDTGRMKSKMTM
+686 
-699 FGNVDTP
+699 
-706 PGTLKYD
+706 KYA
-713 SVVGGFID
+713 
-721 PADPTK
+721 AD
-727 IVDQA
+727 
-732 QITAWAQENPM
+732 NPM
-743 PVRVGE
+743 EVKVGE
-749 EPLKVATNK
+749 EPVKAATNK
-758 SVLKNVGR
+758 SVLGNVGKAMAR
-766 TLATI
+766 I

-781 GYFINEQVKEGKGT
+781 SYFIGQQVKEGKGT

-807 LATMS
+807 LATMEPL
-812 TLSDISGVSK
+812 TKVSGVATGS
-822 PGKLNAA
+822 GVLNKA

-835 PAAIRGISRFAG
+835 PATIRGISRFAG
-847 LPGLAVS
+847 LPGLAIS

-870 GFIYNLFNKEEK
+870 GFVYNLFNKEGN

>member
-14 RYLKDPKNFIE
+14 KYLRNSENFIE
-25 YEGVKIV
+25 YQGVKIV
-32 DNTEFSKFIAKI
+32 DNTEFSKFIAKL
-44 FNLPDNVSDKP
+44 FNLPEPPSGKP
-55 GMNKVGYLKKQNAE
+55 GINKAFNLKKENAE

-83 RDKPLIQALNN
+83 RDKPLIQALKN
-94 DPVFKDEI
+94 DPVFRDEV

-116 LTKDQQNTIVKTT
+116 LTKDQQNTIVGTT
-129 KKVKRYLKVL
+129 EKVKKDLKVL
-139 PKNFLTRNN
+139 PKNFFTKPQ
-148 LAEKLKLSIPTL
+148 LAKELKISEAAI
-160 EAYQGGKLGK
+160 EAYGLGK
-170 IGDKFREIFKP
+170 HELIGEKFRELFKP
-181 IVLKNKGTF
+181 VVLKNRGTF
-190 FDSTNLDNKLKKFNE
+190 YDSTNINKKIEKFKN
-205 FTDRPIL
+205 FTDRPML
-212 HKTSIARANLLASDP
+212 HKTSVARANLLASDP

-283 IKSNKTKG
+283 IKPNKTKG

-338 TKLQN
+338 NKLQN

-429 NNLIKDFGEGAK
+429 DSLVKEFGEGAK

-486 KGARPYFDVTPDDL
+486 KGARPYFDVTEKDL
-500 KKSVQG
+500 IKSVQG

-541 DPEKAAQIISKVPAD
+541 DPEKAAQIISKIPAD
-556 TKETAVVKD
+556 TKETTAVKD
-565 SAQKLIRLFRG
+565 SAQKLVRLYRG
-576 EPFKPRNKE
+576 EEPARKTELYKSFKGDKPMYDE
-585 SIKALAKRFN
+585 SLKGRFFFDNPEDARWYAQRQGSLTGNVKSVDVPENMAKIGSKMAIRRRGPN
-595 VSEAEASKRVLGGQF
+595 YGSEVILPKKFVGQEKINIPQTAYARAEAV
-610 FSANPD
+610 
-616 LAKGYTGNTFM
+616 
-627 DNFGKTKYVDLTP
+627 VD
-640 KEFQDTKRYVE
+640 
-651 RINKTN
+651 
-657 DVGGGTRFPVSRRN
+657 
-671 DGNNIQIMPRRKLKQ
+671 KLKW
-686 LEDTGRMKSKMTM
+686 D
-699 FGNVDTP
+699 N
-706 PGTLKYD
+706 
-713 SVVGGFID
+713 VVGAFTTKDGDIASQ
-721 PADPTK
+721 ADIKTY
-727 IVDQA
+727 A
-732 QITAWAQENPM
+732 AENPM
-743 PVRVGE
+743 EIKVGE
-749 EPLKVATNK
+749 EPLKAATNK
-758 SVLKNVGR
+758 SVLSNVGKAMAR
-766 TLATI
+766 I

-781 GYFINEQVKEGKGT
+781 SYFIGQQVKEGKGT

-807 LATMS
+807 LATMEPL
-812 TLSDISGVSK
+812 TKVSGVATGS
-822 PGKLNAA
+822 GALNKA

-835 PAAIRGISRFAG
+835 PATIRGISRFAG

-860 DQYKKYQNEE
+860 DQYQKYKDGE
-870 GFIYNLFNKEEK
+870 GFIFNLLNQKGTE

>member
-1 MATVSKEQEQAIK
+1 MAQVSKEQEKAIK
-14 RYLKDPKNFIE
+14 QYLRNSENFIE
-25 YEGVKIV
+25 YDGVKII
-32 DNTEFSKFIAKI
+32 DQTEFGRFIAKL
-44 FNLPDNVSDKP
+44 FNLPDKVSDKP

-94 DPVFKDEI
+94 DPVFRDEV

-116 LTKDQQNTIVKTT
+116 LTKDQQNTIVGTT
-129 KKVKRYLKVL
+129 EKVKKDLKVL
-139 PKNFLTRNN
+139 PKNFFTKPQ
-148 LAEKLKLSIPTL
+148 LAKELKISEAAI
-160 EAYQGGKLGK
+160 EAYGLGK
-170 IGDKFREIFKP
+170 HDLIGEKFRELFKP
-181 IVLKNKGTF
+181 VVLKNRGTF
-190 FDSTNLDNKLKKFNE
+190 YDSTNINKKIEKFKN
-205 FTDRPIL
+205 FTDRPML
-212 HKTSIARANLLASDP
+212 HKTSVARANLLASDP

-283 IKSNKTKG
+283 IKPNKTKG

-395 LSKTLSYIDRNKNNQ
+395 LSKTLSYIDKNKNNQ

-429 NNLIKDFGEGAK
+429 DSLVKEFGEGAK

-486 KGARPYFDVTPDDL
+486 KGARPYFEVTPNDL
-500 KKSVQG
+500 KKSVEG
-506 LIKDTEDLPKNKQI
+506 LVNKAEGLSEPDKIKV
-520 LLCNFLSNGG
+520 CNFLSNGG
-530 LPGDCKRAIAQ
+530 LPGDCARAIRQ
-541 DPEKAAQIISKVPAD
+541 DPNKAAQIISKIPAD
-556 TKETAVVKD
+556 TEKLQEVKV
-565 SAQKLIRLFRG
+565 A
-576 EPFKPRNKE
+576 
-585 SIKALAKRFN
+585 
-595 VSEAEASKRVLGGQF
+595 
-610 FSANPD
+610 
-616 LAKGYTGNTFM
+616 
-627 DNFGKTKYVDLTP
+627 
-640 KEFQDTKRYVE
+640 
-651 RINKTN
+651 
-657 DVGGGTRFPVSRRN
+657 
-671 DGNNIQIMPRRKLKQ
+671 
-686 LEDTGRMKSKMTM
+686 
-699 FGNVDTP
+699 
-706 PGTLKYD
+706 
-713 SVVGGFID
+713 
-721 PADPTK
+721 
-727 IVDQA
+727 
-732 QITAWAQENPM
+732 AQEVIGPKLEETNLRWNNDIGAFETTNGDIASQSDIKKYAADNPM
-743 PVRVGE
+743 EVKVGE
-749 EPLKVATNK
+749 EPIKTATNK
-758 SVLKNVGR
+758 SVLANVGKAMAR
-766 TLATI
+766 I
-771 GAPLPTALLD
+771 GAPLPVAAID
-781 GYFINEQVKEGKGT
+781 SYFIGQQVKEGKGT

-807 LATMS
+807 LATMEP
-812 TLSDISGVSK
+812 LAKASGIAE
-822 PGKLNAA
+822 GGGLNKA

-835 PAAIRGISRFAG
+835 PATIRGISRFAG

-870 GFIYNLFNKEEK
+870 GFIYNLFNKEGK

>member
-1 MATVSKEQEQAIK
+1 MAQVSKEQERAIK
-14 RYLKDPKNFIE
+14 QYLRNSENFIE
-25 YEGVKIV
+25 YDGVKII
-32 DNTEFSKFIAKI
+32 DQTEFGRFIAKL
-44 FNLPDNVSDKP
+44 FNLPDKVSDKP

-94 DPVFKDEI
+94 DPVFRDEV

-116 LTKDQQNTIVKTT
+116 LTKDQQNTIVGTT
-129 KKVKRYLKVL
+129 EKVKKDLQKL
-139 PKNFLTRNN
+139 PKNYITKPE
-148 LAEKLKLSIPTL
+148 LAKKLNISEAAI
-160 EAYQGGKLGK
+160 EAYGLGK
-170 IGDKFREIFKP
+170 HALIGEKYRELFKP
-181 IVLKNKGTF
+181 VVLKNRGTF
-190 FDSTNLDNKLKKFNE
+190 YDSTNIDKKIDKFKN
-205 FTDRPIL
+205 FTDRPML
-212 HKTSIARANLLASDP
+212 HKTSVARANLLASDP
-227 EIQNLLEAKDKSLF
+227 EIQNLLEAKNKSLF

-283 IKSNKTKG
+283 IKPNKTKG

-429 NNLIKDFGEGAK
+429 DSLVKEFGEGAK

-486 KGARPYFDVTPDDL
+486 KGARPYFEVTSDDL
-500 KKSVQG
+500 KKSVEG
-506 LIKDTEDLPKNKQI
+506 LVNKAEGLSEPDKIKV
-520 LLCNFLSNGG
+520 CNFLSNGG
-530 LPGDCKRAIAQ
+530 LPGDCARAIRQ
-541 DPEKAAQIISKVPAD
+541 DPNKAAQIISKIPAD
-556 TKETAVVKD
+556 TEKLQEVKVAAQEVIGPKINETNLRWNNDIGAIVETNNPDFAVKNVTED
-565 SAQKLIRLFRG
+565 LKLYAEENPI
-576 EPFKPRNKE
+576 PVDIDTKPPKT
-585 SIKALAKRFN
+585 SPTVLKTVGKTLAK
-595 VSEAEASKRVLGGQF
+595 V
-610 FSANPD
+610 
-616 LAKGYTGNTFM
+616 
-627 DNFGKTKYVDLTP
+627 
-640 KEFQDTKRYVE
+640 
-651 RINKTN
+651 
-657 DVGGGTRFPVSRRN
+657 
-671 DGNNIQIMPRRKLKQ
+671 
-686 LEDTGRMKSKMTM
+686 
-699 FGNVDTP
+699 
-706 PGTLKYD
+706 
-713 SVVGGFID
+713 
-721 PADPTK
+721 
-727 IVDQA
+727 
-732 QITAWAQENPM
+732 
-743 PVRVGE
+743 
-749 EPLKVATNK
+749 
-758 SVLKNVGR
+758 
-766 TLATI
+766 
-771 GAPLPTALLD
+771 GAPLPTALID
-781 GYFINEQVKEGKGT
+781 SYFVGQQVKDGKST
-795 AEIASNPLNWLG
+795 AEIAQDPMNWIG
-807 LATMS
+807 LAAMEP
-812 TLSDISGVSK
+812 LSKAGGIAQS
-822 PGKLNAA
+822 GKLNTA

-835 PAAIRGISRFAG
+835 PATIRGISRFAG

>member
-1 MATVSKEQEQAIK
+1 MAQVSKEQEQAIK
-14 RYLKDPKNFIE
+14 KYLRNSENFIE
-25 YEGVKIV
+25 YDGVKII
-32 DNTEFSKFIAKI
+32 DQTEFGRFIAKL
-44 FNLPDNVSDKP
+44 FNLPDKVSDKP

-94 DPVFKDEI
+94 DPVFRDEV

-116 LTKDQQNTIVKTT
+116 LTKDQQNTIVGTT
-129 KKVKRYLKVL
+129 EKVKKDLQKL
-139 PKNFLTRNN
+139 PKNYITKPE
-148 LAEKLKLSIPTL
+148 LAKKLNISEAAI
-160 EAYQGGKLGK
+160 EAYGLGK
-170 IGDKFREIFKP
+170 HALIGEKYRELFKP
-181 IVLKNKGTF
+181 VVLKNRGTF
-190 FDSTNLDNKLKKFNE
+190 YDSTNIDKKIDKFKN
-205 FTDRPIL
+205 FTDRPML
-212 HKTSIARANLLASDP
+212 HKTSVARANLLASDP
-227 EIQNLLEAKDKSLF
+227 EIQNLLEAKNKSLF

-283 IKSNKTKG
+283 IKPNKTKG

-429 NNLIKDFGEGAK
+429 DSLVKEFGEGAK

-486 KGARPYFDVTPDDL
+486 KGARPYFEVTSNDL
-500 KKSVQG
+500 KKSVEG
-506 LIKDTEDLPKNKQI
+506 LVNKAEGLSEPDKIKV
-520 LLCNFLSNGG
+520 CNFLSNGG
-530 LPGDCKRAIAQ
+530 LPGDCARAIRQ
-541 DPEKAAQIISKVPAD
+541 DPNKAAQIISKIPAD
-556 TKETAVVKD
+556 TEKLQEVKVAAQEVIGPKIDETN
-565 SAQKLIRLFRG
+565 LRW
-576 EPFKPRNKE
+576 N
-585 SIKALAKRFN
+585 
-595 VSEAEASKRVLGGQF
+595 
-610 FSANPD
+610 
-616 LAKGYTGNTFM
+616 
-627 DNFGKTKYVDLTP
+627 
-640 KEFQDTKRYVE
+640 
-651 RINKTN
+651 N
-657 DVGGGTRFPVSRRN
+657 DVGAFEVANGDVATQA
-671 DGNNIQIMPRRKLKQ
+671 DIKQ
-686 LEDTGRMKSKMTM
+686 
-699 FGNVDTP
+699 
-706 PGTLKYD
+706 YA
-713 SVVGGFID
+713 
-721 PADPTK
+721 AD
-727 IVDQA
+727 
-732 QITAWAQENPM
+732 NPM
-743 PVRVGE
+743 EIKVGE
-749 EPLKVATNK
+749 EPVKAATNK
-758 SVLKNVGR
+758 SVLSNVGKAMAR
-766 TLATI
+766 I

-781 GYFINEQVKEGKGT
+781 SYFIGQQVKEGKGT

-807 LATMS
+807 LATMEPL
-812 TLSDISGVSK
+812 TKVSGVATGS
-822 PGKLNAA
+822 GALNKA

-835 PAAIRGISRFAG
+835 PATIRGISRFAG

-860 DQYKKYQNEE
+860 DQYQKYKDGE
-870 GFIYNLFNKEEK
+870 GFIFNLLNQKGTE

>member
-1 MATVSKEQEQAIK
+1 MAQVSKEQEKAIK
-14 RYLKDPKNFIE
+14 QYLRNSENFIE
-25 YEGVKIV
+25 YDGVKII
-32 DNTEFSKFIAKI
+32 DQTEFGRFIAKL
-44 FNLPDNVSDKP
+44 FNLPDKVSDKP

-83 RDKPLIQALNN
+83 RDKPLIQALKS
-94 DPVFKDEI
+94 DPVFRDEV

-116 LTKDQQNTIVKTT
+116 LTKDQQNTIVGTT
-129 KKVKRYLKVL
+129 EKVKKDLKVL
-139 PKNFLTRNN
+139 PKNFVTKPQ
-148 LAEKLKLSIPTL
+148 LAKELKISEAAI
-160 EAYQGGKLGK
+160 EAYGLGK
-170 IGDKFREIFKP
+170 HALIGEKFRELFKP
-181 IVLKNKGTF
+181 IVLKNRGTF
-190 FDSTNLDNKLKKFNE
+190 YDSTNINKKIEKFKN
-205 FTDRPIL
+205 FTDRPML
-212 HKTSIARANLLASDP
+212 HKTSVARANLLASDP

-283 IKSNKTKG
+283 IKPNKTKG

-338 TKLQN
+338 NKLQN

-429 NNLIKDFGEGAK
+429 DNLVKEFGEGAK

-486 KGARPYFDVTPDDL
+486 KGARPYFEITSDDL
-500 KKSVQG
+500 KKSVEG
-506 LIKDTEDLPKNKQI
+506 LINKAEGLSEPDKI
-520 LLCNFLSNGG
+520 KVCNFLSNGG
-530 LPGDCKRAIAQ
+530 LPGDCARAIRQ
-541 DPEKAAQIISKVPAD
+541 DPNKAAQIISQVPAE
-556 TKETAVVKD
+556 TEKLKEVKVA
-565 SAQKLIRLFRG
+565 AQEVISPKLEQTNL
-576 EPFKPRNKE
+576 KWN
-585 SIKALAKRFN
+585 
-595 VSEAEASKRVLGGQF
+595 
-610 FSANPD
+610 
-616 LAKGYTGNTFM
+616 
-627 DNFGKTKYVDLTP
+627 
-640 KEFQDTKRYVE
+640 
-651 RINKTN
+651 N
-657 DVGGGTRFPVSRRN
+657 DVGAFETANGDVATQA
-671 DGNNIQIMPRRKLKQ
+671 DIKQ
-686 LEDTGRMKSKMTM
+686 
-699 FGNVDTP
+699 
-706 PGTLKYD
+706 YA
-713 SVVGGFID
+713 
-721 PADPTK
+721 AD
-727 IVDQA
+727 
-732 QITAWAQENPM
+732 NPM
-743 PVRVGE
+743 EIKVGE
-749 EPLKVATNK
+749 KPVEVATNK
-758 SVLKNVGR
+758 SVLANVGKTMAR
-766 TLATI
+766 I
-771 GAPLPTALLD
+771 GAPLPTAVLD
-781 GYFINEQVKEGKGT
+781 SYFIGQQVKEGKGT
-795 AEIASNPLNWLG
+795 AEIASNPLNWIG
-807 LATMS
+807 LAAMEP
-812 TLSDISGVSK
+812 LSKVSGIAES
-822 PGKLNAA
+822 GKLNSA

-835 PAAIRGISRFAG
+835 PATIRGISRFAG

-870 GFIYNLFNKEEK
+870 GFIYNLFNKEGK

>member
-94 DPVFKDEI
+94 DPVFRDEV

-116 LTKDQQNTIVKTT
+116 LTKDQQNTIVGTT
-129 KKVKRYLKVL
+129 EKIKRDTKLL
-139 PKNFLTRNN
+139 PKNYITKPELATR
-148 LAEKLKLSIPTL
+148 LGKTEFAL
-160 EAYQGGKLGK
+160 EAYSLGK
-170 IGDKFREIFKP
+170 HAEIGDKYREIFKP
-181 IVLKNKGTF
+181 VVLKNRGTF
-190 FDSTNLDNKLKKFNE
+190 YDSTNIDKKIDKFNE
-205 FTDRPIL
+205 FADRPMI
-212 HKTSIARANLLASDP
+212 HKTSKQRANILASDP
-227 EIQNLLEAKDKSLF
+227 EIQKFLDTKDTKLFKS
-241 NTDEGLKKALKVLG
+241 DEGLKAALKALG

-262 AAHAITVL
+262 AASAMSIL
-270 ARAYNGEKFRGLD
+270 ARAYNGEKFRGLNVKPN
-283 IKSNKTKG
+283 KSKG
-291 KFIINN
+291 KFIFKSFSELKI
-297 IAKLQYDNPWTTGL
+297 DNPWTMSL

-324 NKVNTFKN
+324 NKPGTFAKFKN
-332 FKVEYR
+332 DYTYQMNKI
-338 TKLQN
+338 
-343 LLKEYGIKEK
+343 LKDLKIDKK
-353 FNINEITSVKA
+353 FNINEITSVR
-364 SANNKI
+364 SSYNNKI

-376 VDLTQADIN
+376 VDITQADVN
-385 QKALSGFQGD
+385 AKTLANFQGD
-395 LSKTLSYIDRNKNNQ
+395 LSKALSFIDKNKSNQ
-410 AKILE
+410 AKILD
-415 KIEKFNTGTRKKRI
+415 KIERFNKDTRGKRAKE
-429 NNLIKDFGEGAK
+429 LVSRFGEGAK
-441 DVRFAEIIPGTNV
+441 DVRLTEIIAGDNV
-454 ESIYAKGDLDRWKT
+454 ESVYGKGDLDRWK
-468 KGLDLQ
+468 KSGLDLQ
-474 KLADEK
+474 KMATDK

-486 KGARPYFDVTPDDL
+486 KGARPYFEVTPDDL

-541 DPEKAAQIISKVPAD
+541 DPEKAAQIISKIPAD
-556 TKETAVVKD
+556 TKETAAVKE
-565 SAQKLIRLFRG
+565 SAQKMIQIFRG
-576 EPFKPRNKE
+576 ERANASGKMAKYIPGTNEVEFVPYSDKLKGRFFTANK
-585 SIKALAKRFN
+585 
-595 VSEAEASKRVLGGQF
+595 
-610 FSANPD
+610 D
-616 LAKGYTGNTFM
+616 LAKQFADDPSKIKSLTIPEKDFNIG
-627 DNFGKTKYVDLTP
+627 TKLARRVDIDQMADQLILP
-640 KEFQDTKRYVE
+640 KK
-651 RINKTN
+651 
-657 DVGGGTRFPVSRRN
+657 
-671 DGNNIQIMPRRKLKQ
+671 NIKQIESGM
-686 LEDTGRMKSKMTM
+686 
-699 FGNVDTP
+699 
-706 PGTLKYD
+706 LKYNSD
-713 SVVGGFID
+713 IGAFEVANGDIATQ
-721 PADPTK
+721 ADIKTY
-727 IVDQA
+727 A
-732 QITAWAQENPM
+732 AENPM
-743 PVRVGE
+743 EIKVGE
-749 EPLKVATNK
+749 KPVEVATNK
-758 SVLKNVGR
+758 SVLANVGKTMAR
-766 TLATI
+766 I
-771 GAPLPTALLD
+771 GAPLPTAVLD
-781 GYFINEQVKEGKGT
+781 SYFIGQQVKEGKGT

-835 PAAIRGISRFAG
+835 PGTIRGISRFAG

>member
-1 MATVSKEQEQAIK
+1 MAQVSKEQERAIK
-14 RYLKDPKNFIE
+14 QYLRNSENFIE
-25 YEGVKIV
+25 YDGVKII
-32 DNTEFSKFIAKI
+32 DQTEFGRFIAKL
-44 FNLPDNVSDKP
+44 FNLPDKVSDKP

-94 DPVFKDEI
+94 DPVFRDEV

-116 LTKDQQNTIVKTT
+116 LTKDQQNTIVGTT
-129 KKVKRYLKVL
+129 EKVKKDLQKL
-139 PKNFLTRNN
+139 PKNYITKPE
-148 LAEKLKLSIPTL
+148 LAKKLNISEAAI
-160 EAYQGGKLGK
+160 EAYGLGK
-170 IGDKFREIFKP
+170 HALIGEKYRELFKP
-181 IVLKNKGTF
+181 VVLKNRGTF
-190 FDSTNLDNKLKKFNE
+190 YDSTNIDKKIDKFKN
-205 FTDRPIL
+205 FTDRPML
-212 HKTSIARANLLASDP
+212 HKTSVARANLLASDP
-227 EIQNLLEAKDKSLF
+227 EIQNLLEAKNKSLF

-283 IKSNKTKG
+283 IKPNKTKG

-429 NNLIKDFGEGAK
+429 DNLVKEFGEGAK

-486 KGARPYFDVTPDDL
+486 KGARPYFEVTSDDL
-500 KKSVQG
+500 KKSVEG
-506 LIKDTEDLPKNKQI
+506 LVNKAEGLSEPDKIKV
-520 LLCNFLSNGG
+520 CNFLSNGG
-530 LPGDCKRAIAQ
+530 LPGDCARAIRQ
-541 DPEKAAQIISKVPAD
+541 DPNKAAQIISKIPAD
-556 TKETAVVKD
+556 TEKLQEVKVAAQEVIGPKLEETN
-565 SAQKLIRLFRG
+565 LRW
-576 EPFKPRNKE
+576 N
-585 SIKALAKRFN
+585 
-595 VSEAEASKRVLGGQF
+595 
-610 FSANPD
+610 
-616 LAKGYTGNTFM
+616 
-627 DNFGKTKYVDLTP
+627 
-640 KEFQDTKRYVE
+640 
-651 RINKTN
+651 N
-657 DVGGGTRFPVSRRN
+657 DVGAFETANGDVASQA
-671 DGNNIQIMPRRKLKQ
+671 DIKQ
-686 LEDTGRMKSKMTM
+686 
-699 FGNVDTP
+699 
-706 PGTLKYD
+706 YA
-713 SVVGGFID
+713 
-721 PADPTK
+721 AD
-727 IVDQA
+727 
-732 QITAWAQENPM
+732 NPM
-743 PVRVGE
+743 EVKVGE
-749 EPLKVATNK
+749 EPIKTATNK
-758 SVLKNVGR
+758 SVLANVGKAMAR
-766 TLATI
+766 I
-771 GAPLPTALLD
+771 GAPLPVAAID
-781 GYFINEQVKEGKGT
+781 SYFIGQQVKEGKGT

-807 LATMS
+807 LATMEP
-812 TLSDISGVSK
+812 LAKASGIAE
-822 PGKLNAA
+822 GGGLNKA

-835 PAAIRGISRFAG
+835 PATIRGITRFAG

-860 DQYKKYQNEE
+860 DQYQKYKDGE
-870 GFIYNLFNKEEK
+870 GFIFNLLNQKGTE

>member
-1 MATVSKEQEQAIK
+1 MAQVSKEQEKAIK
-14 RYLKDPKNFIE
+14 QYLRNSENFIE
-25 YEGVKIV
+25 YDGVKII
-32 DNTEFSKFIAKI
+32 DQTEFGRFIAKL
-44 FNLPDNVSDKP
+44 FNLPDKVSDKP

-83 RDKPLIQALNN
+83 RDKPLIQALKS
-94 DPVFKDEI
+94 DPVFRDEV

-116 LTKDQQNTIVKTT
+116 LTKDQQNTIVGTT
-129 KKVKRYLKVL
+129 EKVKKDLKVL
-139 PKNFLTRNN
+139 PKNFVTKPQ
-148 LAEKLKLSIPTL
+148 LAKELKISEAAI
-160 EAYQGGKLGK
+160 EAYGLGK
-170 IGDKFREIFKP
+170 HALIGEKFRELFKP
-181 IVLKNKGTF
+181 IVLKNRGTF
-190 FDSTNLDNKLKKFNE
+190 YDSTNINKKIEKFKN
-205 FTDRPIL
+205 FTDRPML
-212 HKTSIARANLLASDP
+212 HKTSVARANLLASDP

-283 IKSNKTKG
+283 IKPNKTKG

-338 TKLQN
+338 NKLQN

-429 NNLIKDFGEGAK
+429 DSLVKEFGEGAK

-486 KGARPYFDVTPDDL
+486 KGARPYFEITSDDL
-500 KKSVQG
+500 KKSVEG
-506 LIKDTEDLPKNKQI
+506 LINKAEGLSEPDKI
-520 LLCNFLSNGG
+520 KVCNFLSNGG
-530 LPGDCKRAIAQ
+530 LPGDCARAIRQ
-541 DPEKAAQIISKVPAD
+541 DPNKAAQIISQVPAE
-556 TKETAVVKD
+556 TEKLKEVKVA
-565 SAQKLIRLFRG
+565 AQEVISPKLEQTNL
-576 EPFKPRNKE
+576 KWN
-585 SIKALAKRFN
+585 
-595 VSEAEASKRVLGGQF
+595 
-610 FSANPD
+610 
-616 LAKGYTGNTFM
+616 
-627 DNFGKTKYVDLTP
+627 
-640 KEFQDTKRYVE
+640 
-651 RINKTN
+651 N
-657 DVGGGTRFPVSRRN
+657 DVGAFETANGDVATQA
-671 DGNNIQIMPRRKLKQ
+671 DIKQ
-686 LEDTGRMKSKMTM
+686 
-699 FGNVDTP
+699 
-706 PGTLKYD
+706 YA
-713 SVVGGFID
+713 
-721 PADPTK
+721 AD
-727 IVDQA
+727 
-732 QITAWAQENPM
+732 NPM
-743 PVRVGE
+743 EIKVGE
-749 EPLKVATNK
+749 KPVEVATNK
-758 SVLKNVGR
+758 SVLANVGKTMAR
-766 TLATI
+766 I
-771 GAPLPTALLD
+771 GAPLPTAVLD
-781 GYFINEQVKEGKGT
+781 SYFIGQQVKEGKGT
-795 AEIASNPLNWLG
+795 AEIASDPLNWIG
-807 LATMS
+807 LAAMEP
-812 TLSDISGVSK
+812 LSKVSGIAES
-822 PGKLNAA
+822 GKLNSA

-835 PAAIRGISRFAG
+835 PATIRGISRFAG

-870 GFIYNLFNKEEK
+870 GFIYNLFNKEGK

>member
-1 MATVSKEQEQAIK
+1 MAQVSKEQERAIK
-14 RYLKDPKNFIE
+14 QYLRNSENFIE
-25 YEGVKIV
+25 YNGVKII
-32 DNTEFSKFIAKI
+32 DQTEFGRFIAKL
-44 FNLPDNVSDKP
+44 FNLPDEVSDKP

-94 DPVFKDEI
+94 DPVFRDEV

-109 NKKDFFD
+109 NKKDFFN
-116 LTKDQQNTIVKTT
+116 LTKDQQNTIVGTT
-129 KKVKRYLKVL
+129 EKVKKDLQKL
-139 PKNFLTRNN
+139 PKNYITKPE
-148 LAEKLKLSIPTL
+148 LAKKLNISEAAI
-160 EAYQGGKLGK
+160 EAYGLGK
-170 IGDKFREIFKP
+170 HALIGEKYRELFKP
-181 IVLKNKGTF
+181 VVLKNRGTF
-190 FDSTNLDNKLKKFNE
+190 YDSTNIDKKIEKFKN
-205 FTDRPIL
+205 FTDRPML
-212 HKTSIARANLLASDP
+212 HKTSVARANLLASDP

-283 IKSNKTKG
+283 IKPNKTKG

-338 TKLQN
+338 NKLQN

-429 NNLIKDFGEGAK
+429 DSLVKEFGEGAK

-486 KGARPYFDVTPDDL
+486 KGARPYFDVTEKDL
-500 KKSVQG
+500 KKSVEG
-506 LIKDTEDLPKNKQI
+506 LINKAEGLSTPDKI
-520 LLCNFLSNGG
+520 KVCNFLSNGG
-530 LPGDCKRAIAQ
+530 LPGDCARAIRQ
-541 DPEKAAQIISKVPAD
+541 DPNKAAQIISKIPAN
-556 TKETAVVKD
+556 TEKLQEVKVAAQEVIGPKLEETN
-565 SAQKLIRLFRG
+565 LRW
-576 EPFKPRNKE
+576 N
-585 SIKALAKRFN
+585 
-595 VSEAEASKRVLGGQF
+595 
-610 FSANPD
+610 
-616 LAKGYTGNTFM
+616 
-627 DNFGKTKYVDLTP
+627 
-640 KEFQDTKRYVE
+640 
-651 RINKTN
+651 N
-657 DVGGGTRFPVSRRN
+657 DVGAFETTNGDIASQS
-671 DGNNIQIMPRRKLKQ
+671 DIK
-686 LEDTGRMKSKMTM
+686 
-699 FGNVDTP
+699 
-706 PGTLKYD
+706 KYA
-713 SVVGGFID
+713 
-721 PADPTK
+721 AD
-727 IVDQA
+727 
-732 QITAWAQENPM
+732 NPIE
-743 PVRVGE
+743 VKVGE
-749 EPLKVATNK
+749 EPIKAATNK
-758 SVLKNVGR
+758 SVLANVGKAMAR
-766 TLATI
+766 I
-771 GAPLPTALLD
+771 GAPLPVAAID
-781 GYFINEQVKEGKGT
+781 SYFIGQQVKEGKGT

-807 LATMS
+807 LATMEP
-812 TLSDISGVSK
+812 LAKASGIAE
-822 PGKLNAA
+822 GGGLNKA

-835 PAAIRGISRFAG
+835 PATIRGITRFAG

-860 DQYKKYQNEE
+860 DQYQKYKDGE
-870 GFIYNLFNKEEK
+870 GFIFNLLNQKGTE